1 MQPLKLYAGTCN
13 LDSVSVC
20 SVAMTVL
27 ARNQGLNQS
36 GSVAT
41 AFQAAS
47 ASGHHLFQ
55 FSDDTTLRMHARL

>member
-27 ARNQGLNQS
+27 ARNQGLDS
-36 GSVAT
+36 PDRWLL
-41 AFQAAS
+41 
-47 ASGHHLFQ
+47 LFRQ
-55 FSDDTTLRMHARL
+55 HPLQDIIFFNVVMIQPC